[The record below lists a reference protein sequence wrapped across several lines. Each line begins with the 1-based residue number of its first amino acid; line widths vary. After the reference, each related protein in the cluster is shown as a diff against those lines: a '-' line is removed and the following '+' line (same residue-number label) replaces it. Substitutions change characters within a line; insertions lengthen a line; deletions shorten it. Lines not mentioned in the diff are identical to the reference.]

1 MWVVRRSEVD
11 PETSEVAVVSRPDI
25 AGTWSAF
32 FQARQRYRCGQV
44 ATHSAVVHSVTITVD
59 GKTIPDAAH
68 VPLNNATD
76 GPGPDKSAS
85 QTFCAALLTSKSH
98 VGLLELLTTALR
110 TFWPKAVA
118 L

>member
-1 MWVVRRSEVD
+1 MWAWVVRRSEVD
-11 PETSEVAVVSRPDI
+11 PETSEVAVASRPDI

-32 FQARQRYRCGQV
+32 FQTRQRYRCGQV

-85 QTFCAALLTSKSH
+85 RNFCAALLTSKSP
-98 VGLLELLTTALR
+98 R
-110 TFWPKAVA
+110 WPPFFWTVA
-118 L
+118 HLFESS

>member
-1 MWVVRRSEVD
+1 MRLRRCLLTAWVWVGCAGRRLILKRAKWRWQ
-11 PETSEVAVVSRPDI
+11 VAPI

-32 FQARQRYRCGQV
+32 FQTRQRYRCGQV

-76 GPGPDKSAS
+76 GPGPDKSAHA
-85 QTFCAALLTSKSH
+85 TFALLS
-98 VGLLELLTTALR
+98 
-110 TFWPKAVA
+110 
-118 L
+118 